1 MASMTVDRK
10 ELKTALNVARL
21 VCAHKSSIP
30 ALTGVLVEGD
40 KDVRLTATNLETWVS
55 QSLERKHPGGKMRML
70 LPGGLLRS
78 YVDME
83 DAETLSMELLGDHTA
98 KLNDGLRISALEATD
113 FPDGHARPK
122 TLFATI
128 PAGELA
134 AALAVVKVNVSTEAV
149 RYSLSGILLDL
160 DKGGI
165 HLAASDGKRL
175 GWYALEGGEVH
186 VRASLNVRLTLTQML
201 EELCRRAPDALV
213 KVYADKPK
221 VTEAAGAPKAKGKG
235 KPGEPAEPFSELEGD
250 VLFELPH
257 ATCSSRLI
265 EGRFPDYRAV
275 FPHHKSR
282 ASFEVKTLVKGLKQV
297 CLATT
302 DKRRAVK
309 FTIEAEQCKLLAR
322 TQDIGAATFNVPVTG
337 GLSTTFVLNP
347 DFVLDYL
354 GSLPKGTETVELYA
368 GDPKAATLWKGPK
381 GFQWVCMPLSISL

>member
-40 KDVRLTATNLETWVS
+40 KDVVLTATNLETWVS
-55 QSLERKHPGGKMRML
+55 QSLERKHPGGKMRTL
-70 LPGGLLRS
+70 LPGGLLRN

-83 DAETLSMELLGDHTA
+83 DAETLSMELLNDKVV
-98 KLNDGLRISALEATD
+98 KLNDGLRISAMDPSDYPA
-113 FPDGHARPK
+113 GHERPK

-134 AALAVVKVNVSTEAV
+134 AALAVVKVNVSNEVV
-149 RYSLSGILLDL
+149 RYSLSGILLHLAED
-160 DKGGI
+160 GI

-175 GWYALEGGEVH
+175 GWYALEGGKVH
-186 VRASLNVRLTLTQML
+186 VRASLNVRLALTETL
-201 EELCRRAPDALV
+201 EELARRAPDALV
-213 KVYADKPK
+213 KVFADKPK
-221 VTEAAGAPKAKGKG
+221 VTEAPGTPKAKGKG
-235 KPGEPAEPFSELEGD
+235 KTKPEKPAEPFSELEGD
-250 VLFELPH
+250 VLFELPA

-282 ASFEVKTLVKGLKQV
+282 ASFEVKALVKGLKQV
-297 CLATT
+297 CLATS
-302 DKRRAVK
+302 DKTRAVR
-309 FTIEAEQCKLLAR
+309 FTIDAGQCALLAR

-337 GLSTTFVLNP
+337 ALSTTFVLNP

-354 GSLPKGTETVELYA
+354 VKVA
-368 GDPKAATLWKGPK
+368 GWK
-381 GFQWVCMPLSISL
+381 VA